1 MNPPVEKIRLVTN
14 SYLYCII
21 NKKDRNEAILSRFTY
36 TLAERAFRQ
45 MV

>member
-1 MNPPVEKIRLVTN
+1 MNPPAEKIPLVTN
-14 SYLYCII
+14 SYLHYI